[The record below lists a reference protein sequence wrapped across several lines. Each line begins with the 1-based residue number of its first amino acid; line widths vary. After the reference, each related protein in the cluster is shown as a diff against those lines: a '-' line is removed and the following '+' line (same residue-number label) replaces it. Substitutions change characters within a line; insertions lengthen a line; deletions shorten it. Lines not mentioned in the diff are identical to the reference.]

1 MPEAYDEEA
10 VQQILRLAMEK
21 QGQGGPFL
29 RSQLLEIAQDLG
41 ISEAALGAAEE
52 EWQVQSEEKQA
63 REQFA
68 AYRHQQ
74 LRQSI
79 VRFII
84 INSMLVILNGLTSH
98 RIDWSVYPVLLWGM
112 AIMLQAWQVLRSE
125 GENYD
130 RAFRRWRLRQQIG
143 ASFKAISERLKLSW
157 SGANSDN
164 SQSSLDKGC
173 EATSDC
179 HSSESAS
186 GDSDETSGA
195 QTDIAPRYPNQ
206 NLMDQNLI
214 DQNRINQN
222 NLDQTSPA
230 QKSRRHNRMGQRH
243 SSQNR
248 LGRLSSG
255 LPKELDHG
263 ETDRMP

>member
-21 QGQGGPFL
+21 QGQGGPLL

-52 EWQVQSEEKQA
+52 EWQVQTEEQQA

-84 INSMLVILNGLTSH
+84 INSILVILNGLTAH

-112 AIMLQAWQVLRSE
+112 AIVLQAWQVLRSE

-157 SGANSDN
+157 SRANPTS
-164 SQSSLDKGC
+164 SQSALDKRYRT
-173 EATSDC
+173 TSNC
-179 HSSESAS
+179 SSSESAS
-186 GDSDETSGA
+186 NESDETLGA
-195 QTDIAPRYPNQ
+195 QSNLASHYPNQ
-206 NLMDQNLI
+206 NI
-214 DQNRINQN
+214 VDQNRINQGN
-222 NLDQTSPA
+222 FDQTSPA
-230 QKSRRHNRMGQRH
+230 QKSRRHNRIGQRYSH
-243 SSQNR
+243 QNR
-248 LGRLSSG
+248 LGHLSSG
-255 LPKELDHG
+255 LSKERDHD
-263 ETDRMP
+263 EADKMP